1 MFLST
6 QYIFNI
12 YFEEICFGRNPSYS
26 VPILLRLET
35 ATGFQ
40 SYF

>member
-1 MFLST
+1 MST

-12 YFEEICFGRNPSYS
+12 YFEEIYFGRNPSYS
-26 VPILLRLET
+26 APLLLQLET